1 MKIYRLILLSVLLVL
16 AISSCTKKQNKVDKN
31 INPPTDTTQAT
42 TVVKKIYY
50 SLPSSMELASI
61 VKDRDSLFDATEL
74 YSLDSIRYHIS
85 DRSKAVILGV
95 YSADLGFLLIMRQSQ
110 NLKAYS
116 HNLINLA
123 EDLDIRQGIDDTL
136 FQEIEKN
143 ISNQDTIIKICS
155 KAFFK
160 ADAFMKENNKIDI
173 STLILNGAWIESLY
187 QIAMILNKSPN
198 DTNLAKILV
207 DQRLVM
213 ENILKLNEIYLKDKY
228 LSEQIKTLKPF
239 FDAIVTE
246 KKSEI
251 YDSFA
256 DTTILK
262 TTIIYDFDKNK
273 ILNLTNKISR
283 IRQNIVI
290 LQ

>member
-1 MKIYRLILLSVLLVL
+1 MKIYRLILLLLFIL
-16 AISSCTKKQNKVDKN
+16 FTITSCTKKENKVDKN
-31 INPPTDTTQAT
+31 INSPIDTTQAT
-42 TVVKKIYY
+42 IMLKQIYY
-50 SLPSSMELASI
+50 SLPSPMELASI
-61 VKDRDSLFDATEL
+61 VENKRSSFDSKQL

-116 HNLINLA
+116 QNLINLA

-136 FQEIEKN
+136 FREIDKN
-143 ISNQDTIIKICS
+143 ISNRDSVIKICS

-160 ADAFMKENNKIDI
+160 ADAFMKENNEIDI

-187 QIAMILNKSPN
+187 QMSLILDNNPN
-198 DTNLAKILV
+198 DTSLAKILV

-228 LSEQIKTLKPF
+228 FSQQIETLSPF
-239 FDAIVTE
+239 FDDIVT
-246 KKSEI
+246 KTKSEI

-262 TTIIYDFDKNK
+262 TKIIYDLDENK
-273 ILNLTNKISR
+273 ILNLTNKISK
-283 IRQNIVI
+283 IRQNII
-290 LQ
+290 LLQ